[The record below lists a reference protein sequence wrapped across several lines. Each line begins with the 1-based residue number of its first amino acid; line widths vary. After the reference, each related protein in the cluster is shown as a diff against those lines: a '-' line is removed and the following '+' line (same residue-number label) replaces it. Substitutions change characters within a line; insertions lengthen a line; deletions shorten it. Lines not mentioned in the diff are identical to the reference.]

1 MWFTITLMK
10 NSSNTISAHFKIIHL
25 PWAEP
30 IASKRARSPSI
41 IIIIPMSIL
50 FPILF
55 CHEWFQTLFYLQ
67 CDPFAY

>member
-10 NSSNTISAHFKIIHL
+10 NSSNTTSTHFKIIYL

-41 IIIIPMSIL
+41 IIIPMSIL

-55 CHEWFQTLFYLQ
+55 CHEWF
-67 CDPFAY
+67 